1 MTKRPANPTTKSK
14 ENTKRVYDD
23 RIKLLETYG
32 TPIPDYFI
40 DEVMLDLREWRGKST
55 SLRFKDFLM
64 HRRINSKVFYDWCN
78 RHEGLRQEYAWAL
91 DEIASRREI
100 GAMTRKFDANASLRM
115 MPRYDPEWLENEERL
130 AKIKRLSQVEGV
142 AGQTII
148 AVIPEVPNSTLVPVM
163 KREIEDE

>member
-1 MTKRPANPTTKSK
+1 MRKTSQSNTNRK
-14 ENTKRVYDD
+14 EIPKKLYED
-23 RIKLLETYG
+23 RFSVMRGLGK
-32 TPIPDYFI
+32 PIPDYI
-40 DEVMLDLREWRGKST
+40 IEEIRIKIREWSNKVT
-55 SLRFKDFLM
+55 SLRFKDFLKDM
-64 HRRINSKVFYDWCN
+64 GIPYQVFYDLMD
-78 RHEGLRQEYAWAL
+78 RSPSLKQEYEWAL
-91 DEIASRREI
+91 DSIASHREI
-100 GAMTRKFDANASLRM
+100 GAMTGKLTPIAIRM

>member
-1 MTKRPANPTTKSK
+1 MTKRTANPTTKSK

-40 DEVMLDLREWRGKST
+40 DEIMLDLREWRGKAT

-91 DEIASRREI
+91 DSIASHREI
-100 GAMTRKFDANASLRM
+100 GAMTGKLTPIAIRM

-163 KREIEDE
+163 KRDIEDE